1 MLPWCIVLLAAHI
14 CIYDLRFFKVRNR
27 DTAILLILLFFDL
40 DVTSFQSALS
50 ASAISICCF
59 IGLRIGMGD
68 LKLWLALVATQSGH
82 VLSEVFLIRAVI
94 VAGILMVANYLRLGR
109 RSASIAFAPVL
120 LIPFL
125 SLYLGI

>member
-1 MLPWCIVLLAAHI
+1 MLPSCIVLFAFHI

-27 DTAILLILLFFDL
+27 DTAIFLTLLIFDL
-40 DVTSFQSALS
+40 NVTSFQSALS
-50 ASAISICCF
+50 ASAISIFCF
-59 IGLRIGMGD
+59 VGLRIGMGD
-68 LKLWLALVATQSGH
+68 LKLWIALIATQSAF
-82 VLSEVFLIRAVI
+82 VLSEDFLMRAVVI
-94 VAGILMVANYLRLGR
+94 AGLLVAANYLKIGR

>member
-1 MLPWCIVLLAAHI
+1 
-14 CIYDLRFFKVRNR
+14 
-27 DTAILLILLFFDL
+27 
-40 DVTSFQSALS
+40 
-50 ASAISICCF
+50 
-59 IGLRIGMGD
+59 MGD